1 MSHSLRSV
9 KLVLRSFDL
18 PDAGTTTF
26 AGYTT
31 NNKAVCTWT
40 NINLVDMMGDMYDDY
55 NQFNVVLTTISS
67 GVIDEMGYGPDDRTN
82 LIYMSGFNWANQ
94 SYNTA
99 TKQTTQNTCVGSFK
113 FVPDN
118 GLAFSCCNITENT
131 STFNKGNNNVN
142 ITISLARGV
151 DGAIPQAADDPFD
164 VNWNLTY
171 VFSIFGVE
179 DSKVPK
185 RLKY

>member
-18 PDAGTTTF
+18 PAAGTTTF

-31 NNKAVCTWT
+31 NNKTICTWT

-67 GVIDEMGYGPDDRTN
+67 STSDLMGATANDRTN
-82 LIYMSGFNWANQ
+82 LVYMSGLNWANQ
-94 SYNTA
+94 GYNSA

-113 FVPDN
+113 FVPDT
-118 GLAFSCCNITENT
+118 GLVFSCCNIIENT
-131 STFNKGNNNVN
+131 STFNKGNNTSHL
-142 ITISLARGV
+142 TISLARGA
-151 DGAIPQAADDPFD
+151 DGNVPAANGTTPID
-164 VNWNLTY
+164 WNISY